1 MPTVRPRPRIHMALV
16 SDLAPASWVKV
27 TFRYL
32 VLVCTPQNKLVI
44 LFSLG
49 LSNIGKGKA
58 RFFFFKFAQL
68 KYSTFFKTFFG
79 RAEFRSQSRSRNQ
92 ISAEASLKKGR
103 LPSAPA
109 SQHLALHYCK
119 HSWRDG
125 GVGNA
130 EKGPWS
136 GCTVWPPAWVSMSR
150 ALWPWCGQRE
160 SPRGVRRWGWGCET
174 PQGWWPCRTAA
185 HTDLANINWAM
196 RSTAN

>member
-1 MPTVRPRPRIHMALV
+1 MPTVRPPPRIHMALV

-68 KYSTFFKTFFG
+68 KYSKFFKTFFG

-119 HSWRDG
+119 KTHEEM
-125 GVGNA
+125 GVLEMLRRAPDLGVLYDLLPEFPCPGPYGLDVDR
-130 EKGPWS
+130 EKVLVG
-136 GCTVWPPAWVSMSR
+136 
-150 ALWPWCGQRE
+150 
-160 SPRGVRRWGWGCET
+160 
-174 PQGWWPCRTAA
+174 
-185 HTDLANINWAM
+185 
-196 RSTAN
+196 